1 MKKTKK
7 KKKSELLVK
16 ILKNTIKHWLI
27 FCSYKIKVKPKA
39 KKRRGK
45 TRG

>member
-27 FCSYKIKVKPKA
+27 FCSYKIKVKQKA

-45 TRG
+45 NRG